1 MNPSSASSLSPAI
14 EVEGLSKHYVI
25 SGAKRATTLRDAL
38 STAARELTGAWR
50 RDEETAAAEQASS
63 FWALSD
69 VSFSVAP
76 GDVLGIV
83 GRNGAGKSTLLKILS
98 RITEPTSGRAI
109 LRGRVASLLE
119 VGTGFH
125 PELTGRENIFFNGAV
140 LGLTRAEVRARFD
153 EIVAFADVDRF
164 LDTPMK
170 RYSSG
175 MQMRLAFAVAA
186 HLEPEILII
195 DEVLAVGDLAF
206 QKKCLGKM
214 KSISHQEGRTVL
226 FVSHNLHAIRQLCRS
241 ALLLQRGKVALQG
254 SVESVLNGYISTAT
268 SADVASCPPPSADL
282 LERAFALSVILETS
296 GGQPAVELAVG
307 ESWSL
312 RLRFRVVRPLDAV
325 TVTLSVV
332 TMEGT
337 PLQTAWSAPQ
347 SLSPGDHE
355 VRFIQDKVIL
365 EAGTYA
371 LNLTLSDQ
379 DRKLQQFEG
388 ARLQISNEG
397 RSGHFPVTSDGG
409 LVLGSMTVSGPAQ
422 P

>member
-1 MNPSSASSLSPAI
+1 MKLPSASSFSPAI
-14 EVEGLSKHYVI
+14 EVESLSKHYVI

-38 STAARELTGAWR
+38 STAARQITHTWR
-50 RDEETAAAEQASS
+50 RREENIAAAQASS

-69 VSFSVAP
+69 VSFSVAS

-98 RITEPTSGRAI
+98 RITEPTSGRAV

-214 KSISHQEGRTVL
+214 KSISRQEGRTVL

-254 SVESVLNGYISTAT
+254 SVESVLGGYISNAT
-268 SADVASCPPPSADL
+268 SADVASCPPPSPDV
-282 LERAFALSVILETS
+282 LERAYALAVNLETS
-296 GGQPAVELAVG
+296 KGQPAVELAVG

-312 RLRFRVVRPLDAV
+312 RLRFRVVRPMDAV
-325 TVTLSVV
+325 TATLSVV

-337 PLQTAWSAPQ
+337 PLQTAWSSPQ

-355 VRFIQDKVIL
+355 VRFVQDKVIL

-371 LNLTLSDQ
+371 LNLTLSEQ

-388 ARLQISNEG
+388 ARLQISSE
-397 RSGHFPVTSDGG
+397 RRVGHFPVTSDGG
-409 LVLGSMTVSGPAQ
+409 LILGSMTVDGPAQ